1 MIDFS
6 ISSVNMAILVS
17 NLFIIFLVLIFRN
30 RKIMFR
36 LGLPLLVGF
45 VILICVRM
53 IFPVE
58 LLSISHNVYLPDLLA
73 TIVGE
78 TRRVR
83 FFHDTVSWWN
93 IFEIVWGCGI
103 LYSLLQY
110 IKRNYDCQ
118 KYIRKHAVI
127 LSDTS
132 IPMQAFTQI
141 TSETTKK
148 GVQKISLLALP
159 PLKSPVI
166 YGLRRPCI
174 LIPDA
179 LKLSETEWRY
189 VLLHEVNH
197 YLHKDLYIKFLL
209 QIICMI
215 YWWNPF
221 CRFLKN
227 DTDTILEMRIDQTL
241 ADTPAHKVEYLSC
254 LLKTASYQGAT
265 PKEAEEAFNRNQ
277 KNYLD
282 MGHMKI
288 ILLGKDLLENEDALF
303 EFLNYLEEKPSV
315 AGNIYVFSC
324 EDVKALMSFDT
335 QGGESVGDYLT
346 GILENNLE
354 GKPKNAVTLQDL
366 YNRWHRK
373 EQLPQLL
380 EAELVNKRP
389 QIRQYS

>member
-1 MIDFS
+1 MLDFS

-17 NLFIIFLVLIFRN
+17 NLFIIFLFLIFRN

-93 IFEIVWGCGI
+93 ILEIIWGCGI
-103 LYSLLQY
+103 LYSLFRY
-110 IKRNYDCQ
+110 IKRNHAFR
-118 KYIRKHAVI
+118 KYVRKHAVV

-132 IPMQAFTQI
+132 VQMQTFTQI
-141 TSETTKK
+141 QSETAKK
-148 GVQKISLLALP
+148 GVQKIQLLTLP
-159 PLKSPVI
+159 LLKSPVI
-166 YGLRRPCI
+166 WGIRKTYI
-174 LIPDA
+174 LIPA
-179 LKLSETEWRY
+179 TLELSETEWRY

-209 QIICMI
+209 HIICMI

-227 DTDTILEMRIDQTL
+227 DTDMILEMRIDQTL
-241 ADTPAHKVEYLSC
+241 ANNPVHTAEYLSC
-254 LLKTASYQGAT
+254 LLKTASYQIENPLPVPDFSINFCDSVLARRFKTLTQKQNKSTSTVAVILFLSISFFIYVSSYFIIFEDNYFPPDMFTDDIIIPTKDNCFVIECPDGQYDFYLYGEYIET
-265 PKEAEEAFNRNQ
+265 LPDKEHCIIGITTYKNIQEAR
-277 KNYLD
+277 K
-282 MGHMKI
+282 HEKI
-288 ILLGKDLLENEDALF
+288 IS
-303 EFLNYLEEKPSV
+303 EK
-315 AGNIYVFSC
+315 
-324 EDVKALMSFDT
+324 
-335 QGGESVGDYLT
+335 
-346 GILENNLE
+346 
-354 GKPKNAVTLQDL
+354 
-366 YNRWHRK
+366 
-373 EQLPQLL
+373 
-380 EAELVNKRP
+380 
-389 QIRQYS
+389 

>member
-1 MIDFS
+1 MLDFS

-30 RKIMFR
+30 RKVMFG

-58 LLSISHNVYLPDLLA
+58 LLPISHNVYLPDLLA

-93 IFEIVWGCGI
+93 IFEIVWGCGF
-103 LYSLLQY
+103 LYSLFKY

-118 KYIRKHAVI
+118 KYIRKHAVM
-127 LSDTS
+127 LSDSS

-141 TSETTKK
+141 KSETTKK

-179 LKLSETEWRY
+179 LKLSESEWRY
-189 VLLHEVNH
+189 VFLHEVNH

-209 QIICMI
+209 HIICMI

-254 LLKTASYQGAT
+254 LLKTASYQIENPLPVPDFSINFCDSVIVQRFDSITKNNKRQDSYTFKITFLFFAIFLYLGSYFITFESNYFPADLLT
-265 PKEAEEAFNRNQ
+265 DDIIIPTEDNCFVIKCPDGQYDFYLYGKYIETLPNKEHCIIGITTYKNIQEAR
-277 KNYLD
+277 K
-282 MGHMKI
+282 HEKI
-288 ILLGKDLLENEDALF
+288 IS
-303 EFLNYLEEKPSV
+303 EK
-315 AGNIYVFSC
+315 
-324 EDVKALMSFDT
+324 
-335 QGGESVGDYLT
+335 
-346 GILENNLE
+346 
-354 GKPKNAVTLQDL
+354 
-366 YNRWHRK
+366 
-373 EQLPQLL
+373 
-380 EAELVNKRP
+380 
-389 QIRQYS
+389 

>member
-1 MIDFS
+1 MLDFS

-58 LLSISHNVYLPDLLA
+58 LLSISHNIYLPDLLA

-93 IFEIVWGCGI
+93 ILEIIWGCGI

-118 KYIRKHAVI
+118 KYIREHAVI

-141 TSETTKK
+141 KSETTKK
-148 GVQKISLLALP
+148 SIQKISLLALP

-197 YLHKDLYIKFLL
+197 YFHKDLYIKFLL
-209 QIICMI
+209 HIICMI

-254 LLKTASYQGAT
+254 LLKTASYQVAT
-265 PKEAEEAFNRNQ
+265 PLQTSDFSINFCDSVLARRFETLTQ
-277 KNYLD
+277 KQNKTISSLAVIVFVSISFFIYIASYF
-282 MGHMKI
+282 I
-288 ILLGKDLLENEDALF
+288 IFEDDYYPPDQF
-303 EFLNYLEEKPSV
+303 TDDIIIPTEDNCFLIERSDGSY
-315 AGNIYVFSC
+315 
-324 EDVKALMSFDT
+324 
-335 QGGESVGDYLT
+335 
-346 GILENNLE
+346 
-354 GKPKNAVTLQDL
+354 DL
-366 YNRWHRK
+366 YLNGTYMTTLPDKQYCIPNINTYKNINEASKH
-373 EQLPQLL
+373 EQIIS
-380 EAELVNKRP
+380 EK
-389 QIRQYS
+389 

>member
-1 MIDFS
+1 
-6 ISSVNMAILVS
+6 MAILTS

-30 RKIMFR
+30 RKVMFQ

-58 LLSISHNVYLPDLLA
+58 LLPISHNVYLPDLLA

-83 FFHDTVSWWN
+83 FLHVTVSWWN
-93 IFEIVWGCGI
+93 IFEIVWGCGF
-103 LYSLLQY
+103 LYSLFKY

-127 LSDTS
+127 LSDSS

-141 TSETTKK
+141 KSEATKK
-148 GVQKISLLALP
+148 RVQKISLLALP

-166 YGLRRPCI
+166 YGLRKPCI

-179 LKLSETEWRY
+179 LKLSESEWRY

-209 QIICMI
+209 HSICMI
-215 YWWNPF
+215 YWWNLF

-241 ADTPAHKVEYLSC
+241 TDTPAHKVEYLSC
-254 LLKTASYQGAT
+254 LLKTASYQIENPLPVPDFSINFCDSVIVQRFDSITKNNKRQDSYTFKITFLFFALFLYLGSYFITFESNYFPADLFT
-265 PKEAEEAFNRNQ
+265 DDIIIPTEDNCFVIECPDGQYDFYLYGEYIETLPDKEHCIIGITTYKNIQEAR
-277 KNYLD
+277 K
-282 MGHMKI
+282 HEKI
-288 ILLGKDLLENEDALF
+288 IS
-303 EFLNYLEEKPSV
+303 EK
-315 AGNIYVFSC
+315 
-324 EDVKALMSFDT
+324 
-335 QGGESVGDYLT
+335 
-346 GILENNLE
+346 
-354 GKPKNAVTLQDL
+354 
-366 YNRWHRK
+366 
-373 EQLPQLL
+373 
-380 EAELVNKRP
+380 
-389 QIRQYS
+389 

>member
-1 MIDFS
+1 MLDFS

-30 RKIMFR
+30 RKVMFG

-58 LLSISHNVYLPDLLA
+58 LLPISHNVYLPDLLV

-93 IFEIVWGCGI
+93 IFEIVWGCGF
-103 LYSLLQY
+103 LYSLFKY

-127 LSDTS
+127 LSDSS

-141 TSETTKK
+141 KSETTKK

-179 LKLSETEWRY
+179 LKLSESEWRY
-189 VLLHEVNH
+189 VFLHEVNH

-209 QIICMI
+209 HIICMI

-254 LLKTASYQGAT
+254 LLKTASYQIENPLPVPDFSINFCDSVIVQRFDSITKNNKRQDSYTFKITFLFFAIFLYLGSYFITFESNYFPADLLT
-265 PKEAEEAFNRNQ
+265 DDIIIPTEDNCFVIKCPDGQYDFYLYGKYIETLPNKEHCIIGITTYKNIQEAR
-277 KNYLD
+277 K
-282 MGHMKI
+282 HEKI
-288 ILLGKDLLENEDALF
+288 IS
-303 EFLNYLEEKPSV
+303 EK
-315 AGNIYVFSC
+315 
-324 EDVKALMSFDT
+324 
-335 QGGESVGDYLT
+335 
-346 GILENNLE
+346 
-354 GKPKNAVTLQDL
+354 
-366 YNRWHRK
+366 
-373 EQLPQLL
+373 
-380 EAELVNKRP
+380 
-389 QIRQYS
+389 

>member
-1 MIDFS
+1 MLDFS

-30 RKIMFR
+30 RKVMFG

-58 LLSISHNVYLPDLLA
+58 LLPISHNVYLPDLLA

-93 IFEIVWGCGI
+93 IFEIVWGCGF
-103 LYSLLQY
+103 LYSLFKY

-127 LSDTS
+127 LSDSS

-141 TSETTKK
+141 KSETTKK
-148 GVQKISLLALP
+148 EVQKISLLVLP

-179 LKLSETEWRY
+179 LKLSESEWRY
-189 VLLHEVNH
+189 VFLHEVNH

-209 QIICMI
+209 HIICMI

-254 LLKTASYQGAT
+254 LLKTASYQIENPLPVPDFSINFCDSVIVQRFDSITKNNKRQDSYTFKITFLFFAIFLYLGSYFITFESNYFPADLLT
-265 PKEAEEAFNRNQ
+265 DDIIIPTEDNCFVIKCPDGQYDFYLYGKYIETLPNKEHCIIGITTYKNIQEAR
-277 KNYLD
+277 K
-282 MGHMKI
+282 HEKI
-288 ILLGKDLLENEDALF
+288 IS
-303 EFLNYLEEKPSV
+303 EK
-315 AGNIYVFSC
+315 
-324 EDVKALMSFDT
+324 
-335 QGGESVGDYLT
+335 
-346 GILENNLE
+346 
-354 GKPKNAVTLQDL
+354 
-366 YNRWHRK
+366 
-373 EQLPQLL
+373 
-380 EAELVNKRP
+380 
-389 QIRQYS
+389 

>member
-30 RKIMFR
+30 RKVMFR

-58 LLSISHNVYLPDLLA
+58 LLPISHNVYL
-73 TIVGE
+73 
-78 TRRVR
+78 
-83 FFHDTVSWWN
+83 HDTVSWWN
-93 IFEIVWGCGI
+93 IFEIVWGCGF
-103 LYSLLQY
+103 LYSLFKY

-127 LSDTS
+127 LSDSS

-141 TSETTKK
+141 KSETTKK

-209 QIICMI
+209 HIICMI

-241 ADTPAHKVEYLSC
+241 ANNPVHTAEYLSC
-254 LLKTASYQGAT
+254 LLKTASYQIENPLPAPDFSINFCDSVLT
-265 PKEAEEAFNRNQ
+265 RRFETLTQ
-277 KNYLD
+277 KQNKTISSLAVIVFLAISLFIYISSYFIIFEDNYYPSD
-282 MGHMKI
+282 QFTDEI
-288 ILLGKDLLENEDALF
+288 IIPTKDNC
-303 EFLNYLEEKPSV
+303 FLIERSDGSY
-315 AGNIYVFSC
+315 
-324 EDVKALMSFDT
+324 
-335 QGGESVGDYLT
+335 
-346 GILENNLE
+346 
-354 GKPKNAVTLQDL
+354 DL
-366 YNRWHRK
+366 YLNGKYMTTLTDKQYCIPNINTYKNINEASKH
-373 EQLPQLL
+373 EQIIS
-380 EAELVNKRP
+380 EK
-389 QIRQYS
+389 

>member
-1 MIDFS
+1 MLDFS

-30 RKIMFR
+30 RKVMFR

-58 LLSISHNVYLPDLLA
+58 LLSISHNIYLPDLLA

-93 IFEIVWGCGI
+93 ILEIIWGCGI

-118 KYIRKHAVI
+118 KYIREHAVI
-127 LSDTS
+127 LSESS
-132 IPMQAFTQI
+132 IPMQVFTRI
-141 TSETTKK
+141 KSETTKK

-209 QIICMI
+209 HIICMI

-221 CRFLKN
+221 CLFLKN

-254 LLKTASYQGAT
+254 LLKTASYQIEKPLPVPDFSINFCDSVIVQRFDSITKNNLRQGSYTFKITFLFFAIFLYLGSYFIT
-265 PKEAEEAFNRNQ
+265 FESNYFPADLFTDDIIIPTEDNCFVIECPDGQYDFYLYGKYIETLPDKEHCIIGITTYKNIQEAR
-277 KNYLD
+277 K
-282 MGHMKI
+282 HEKI
-288 ILLGKDLLENEDALF
+288 IS
-303 EFLNYLEEKPSV
+303 EK
-315 AGNIYVFSC
+315 
-324 EDVKALMSFDT
+324 
-335 QGGESVGDYLT
+335 
-346 GILENNLE
+346 
-354 GKPKNAVTLQDL
+354 
-366 YNRWHRK
+366 
-373 EQLPQLL
+373 
-380 EAELVNKRP
+380 
-389 QIRQYS
+389 

>member
-1 MIDFS
+1 MLDFS

-58 LLSISHNVYLPDLLA
+58 LLPISHNVYLPDLLT

-141 TSETTKK
+141 KSETAKK
-148 GVQKISLLALP
+148 SVQRIRLLALP
-159 PLKSPVI
+159 LLKSPVI

-209 QIICMI
+209 HSICMI

-241 ADTPAHKVEYLSC
+241 TDTPVHKVEYLSC
-254 LLKTASYQGAT
+254 LLKTASYQIENPVSIPDFSINFCDSVIVQRFDSITKNNKRQDSYTFKITFLFFAIFLYLGSYFITFESNYFPADLFT
-265 PKEAEEAFNRNQ
+265 DDIIIPTEDNCFVIKCPDGQYDFYLYGKYIETLPDKEHCIIGITTYKNIQEAR
-277 KNYLD
+277 K
-282 MGHMKI
+282 HEKI
-288 ILLGKDLLENEDALF
+288 IS
-303 EFLNYLEEKPSV
+303 EK
-315 AGNIYVFSC
+315 
-324 EDVKALMSFDT
+324 
-335 QGGESVGDYLT
+335 
-346 GILENNLE
+346 
-354 GKPKNAVTLQDL
+354 
-366 YNRWHRK
+366 
-373 EQLPQLL
+373 
-380 EAELVNKRP
+380 
-389 QIRQYS
+389 

>member
-1 MIDFS
+1 MLDFS

-17 NLFIIFLVLIFRN
+17 NLFIIRN
-30 RKIMFR
+30 RKVMFR

-58 LLSISHNVYLPDLLA
+58 LLPISHNVYLPDLLA

-83 FFHDTVSWWN
+83 FLHDTVSWWN

-118 KYIRKHAVI
+118 KYIREHAVI
-127 LSDTS
+127 LSESS
-132 IPMQAFTQI
+132 IPMQVFTRI
-141 TSETTKK
+141 KSETTKK

-166 YGLRRPCI
+166 YGLRKPCI

-209 QIICMI
+209 HSICMI

-241 ADTPAHKVEYLSC
+241 ANNPVHTAEYLSC
-254 LLKTASYQGAT
+254 LLKTASYQIENPLPVPDFSINFCNSVLARRFETLTQPQNKSTSALAAIVFLSISFFIYVSSYFIIFEANYFPPDMFTDDIIIPTEDNCFVIKCPDGQYDFYLYGEYIET
-265 PKEAEEAFNRNQ
+265 LPDKEHCIIGITTYKNIQEAR
-277 KNYLD
+277 K
-282 MGHMKI
+282 HEKI
-288 ILLGKDLLENEDALF
+288 IS
-303 EFLNYLEEKPSV
+303 EK
-315 AGNIYVFSC
+315 
-324 EDVKALMSFDT
+324 
-335 QGGESVGDYLT
+335 
-346 GILENNLE
+346 
-354 GKPKNAVTLQDL
+354 
-366 YNRWHRK
+366 
-373 EQLPQLL
+373 
-380 EAELVNKRP
+380 
-389 QIRQYS
+389 